1 MHLYPPP
8 KQLTLTD
15 GRLRLSGRA
24 WVQLNPSLGHRIA
37 KAASRL
43 AQIRPGIGVSYGQGL
58 ASQCLLNVQ
67 PKSGLGPEG
76 YQLVITN
83 TGAKLRYAEEA
94 GAFRG
99 LTTFAQI
106 LKQAAQRSGSIACLK
121 IVDQPDFD
129 HRGIMLDIS
138 RCKVPTLETLKGLI
152 DQLAQLKFNQLQ
164 LYTEHT
170 FAFANHAQV
179 WQHASPLTTADLL
192 EIQQYCQDRFIDLVP
207 NLNSFGHFERWL
219 RHPTYQPLAECPDG
233 FVHPLTGQRSPWGS
247 TLKPNR
253 ASLSFLEGLYN
264 EYLPLFQDA
273 RFNIGGDEPWELG
286 HGASRARCMRQGT
299 TAVYVD
305 FLAKIQTLARKFD
318 RQPMFWSD
326 IVLKDP
332 SCLKTLSREATALI
346 WGYEHDHPFE
356 TECEHLAKARLPFYV
371 CPGTASWNAI
381 AGRLGNATTNLKSAA
396 SAGLKFGAEGYLV
409 TDWGDHGH
417 HQYLPLSYPGFLL
430 GGCNSW
436 NQRGS
441 AALNLADGLN
451 RIFFD
456 NQASSTV
463 RALIQL
469 GHLSE
474 RVPTQLRNAT
484 VFNRAL
490 FWNMKHEPSVL
501 AAITDAELQV
511 WLDALTALPLQMT
524 PSKAPGLELVQ
535 RELRQA
541 AALCQHG
548 LEKLQLK
555 RLATAGILSPAKQR
569 IRFNRLKQ
577 SQSSLIDEHQ
587 ALWLSRNRLGGLK
600 ESVAHLAVRLPAA
613 RPNH

>member
-83 TGAKLRYAEEA
+83 TGAKLRYTEEA

-99 LTTFAQI
+99 LATFAQI

-129 HRGIMLDIS
+129 HRGVMLDIS

-233 FVHPLTGQRSPWGS
+233 FVHPLTGRTQ
-247 TLKPNR
+247 
-253 ASLSFLEGLYN
+253 SLGLD
-264 EYLPLFQDA
+264 PQA
-273 RFNIGGDEPWELG
+273 QPGEPF
-286 HGASRARCMRQGT
+286 
-299 TAVYVD
+299 V
-305 FLAKIQTLARKFD
+305 F
-318 RQPMFWSD
+318 
-326 IVLKDP
+326 
-332 SCLKTLSREATALI
+332 
-346 WGYEHDHPFE
+346 
-356 TECEHLAKARLPFYV
+356 
-371 CPGTASWNAI
+371 
-381 AGRLGNATTNLKSAA
+381 
-396 SAGLKFGAEGYLV
+396 
-409 TDWGDHGH
+409 
-417 HQYLPLSYPGFLL
+417 
-430 GGCNSW
+430 
-436 NQRGS
+436 RG
-441 AALNLADGLN
+441 
-451 RIFFD
+451 
-456 NQASSTV
+456 
-463 RALIQL
+463 
-469 GHLSE
+469 
-474 RVPTQLRNAT
+474 
-484 VFNRAL
+484 
-490 FWNMKHEPSVL
+490 
-501 AAITDAELQV
+501 
-511 WLDALTALPLQMT
+511 
-524 PSKAPGLELVQ
+524 LVQ
-535 RELRQA
+535 
-541 AALCQHG
+541 
-548 LEKLQLK
+548 
-555 RLATAGILSPAKQR
+555 
-569 IRFNRLKQ
+569 
-577 SQSSLIDEHQ
+577 
-587 ALWLSRNRLGGLK
+587 
-600 ESVAHLAVRLPAA
+600 
-613 RPNH
+613 

>member
-24 WVQLNPSLGHRIA
+24 WVQLNPDLGPRIA
-37 KAASRL
+37 NAANRL
-43 AQIRPGIGVSYGQGL
+43 AQIRPGIGVSYGQPL

-76 YQLVITN
+76 YQLVITT

-99 LTTFAQI
+99 LATFAQI
-106 LKQAAQRSGSIACLK
+106 LKQAARRNGTIACLK

-179 WQHASPLTTADLL
+179 WQHASPLTAADVLA
-192 EIQQYCQDRFIDLVP
+192 IQDYCQDRFIDLVP

-219 RHPTYQPLAECPDG
+219 RHPNYQPLAECPDG
-233 FVHPLTGQRSPWGS
+233 FVHPLTGKKSRWGS
-247 TLKPNR
+247 TLKPNP
-253 ASLSFLEGLYN
+253 ASLRFLAALYD
-264 EYLPLFQDA
+264 EYLPLFQDK

-286 HGASRARCMRQGT
+286 QGASRARCARQGT
-299 TAVYVD
+299 TPVYVD

-318 RQPMFWSD
+318 RKPMFWSD

-332 SCLKTLSREATALI
+332 SCLKTLSRDVTALN

-356 TECEHLAKARLPFYV
+356 TECGHLAKAKLPFYV

-436 NQRGS
+436 NHLGS
-441 AALNLADGLN
+441 AGLSLQDGLN
-451 RIFFD
+451 RIFFNND
-456 NQASSTV
+456 SSTTA
-463 RALIQL
+463 RALIEL
-469 GHLSE
+469 GQLSE
-474 RVPTQLRNAT
+474 QVPSQLRNAT

-501 AAITDAELQV
+501 AAITDGELKV
-511 WLDALTALPLQMT
+511 WRNALSALPLQMT
-524 PSKAPGLELVQ
+524 PSQEPGLALVQ

-548 LEKLQLK
+548 LEKVQLA
-555 RLATAGILSPAKQR
+555 RLAGKGRLSPAKFRTHLTQ
-569 IRFNRLKQ
+569 LKQ
-577 SQSSLIDEHQ
+577 SQSSLIDEHR
-587 ALWLSRNRLGGLK
+587 ALWLNRNRLGGLK
-600 ESVAHLAVRLPAA
+600 ESVAHLAVRLPTGL
-613 RPNH
+613 RNH